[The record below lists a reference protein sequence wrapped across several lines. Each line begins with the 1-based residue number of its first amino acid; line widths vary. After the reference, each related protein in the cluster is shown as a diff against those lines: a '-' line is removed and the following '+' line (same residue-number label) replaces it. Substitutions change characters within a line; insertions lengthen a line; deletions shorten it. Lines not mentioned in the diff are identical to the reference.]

1 MLRSICFLETD
12 WSYVWYAF
20 PIILSDGVFN
30 PSSEFSSVIRMLFL
44 WKCRLDPSLGVVI
57 FDRKGV
63 VFYLTAMD
71 KVLFRFILTQTFL
84 IPISFISFSVL
95 LASLPIGMFYLDGP
109 LRFMLDLDLLLLLLS
124 SSNYFST
131 ILASNLLVAL

>member
-1 MLRSICFLETD
+1 
-12 WSYVWYAF
+12 
-20 PIILSDGVFN
+20 
-30 PSSEFSSVIRMLFL
+30 MLFL

-71 KVLFRFILTQTFL
+71 KVLFKFILTYIFL

-95 LASLPIGMFYLDGP
+95 LANLPVGMFYLEGP
-109 LRFMLDLDLLLLLLS
+109 LRLMLDLDLLLLLLS

-131 ILASNLLVAL
+131 ILASSLLVAL